1 MYKDKNPFFSDEY
14 LAELA
19 KEINLQ
25 YGDPIKEKLTDPIEN
40 DLE

>member
-1 MYKDKNPFFSDEY
+1 MFKDKNPFFSDEY
-14 LAELA
+14 LEELA

-25 YGDPIKEKLTDPIEN
+25 YGAPIKDQMTDPIEN

>member
-1 MYKDKNPFFSDEY
+1 MFKDKNPFFSDEY
-14 LAELA
+14 LEELV

-25 YGDPIKEKLTDPIEN
+25 YGGPIKEQMTDPIEN